1 MSGSV
6 ILAAALVACGPSDVG
21 NQRDLGIRQAFAA
34 PGITAEANQ
43 TCSEASTGDIAPTEP
58 VAPDAA
64 ATAATE
70 EEDAA
75 IVISAQR
82 HAPKSDPLQ
91 DLNKQTFAV
100 AQAVDGT
107 LIRPAAM
114 TYAKTVP
121 EPARM
126 GIRNFFRN
134 LHEPVV
140 ALNYLLQLK
149 PGKAIKTLGRFA
161 VNSTVGGAGLFD
173 MAKKKPFNLPYHG
186 NGFANTLAYYGVKAG
201 PFFYLPLIG
210 PTTARDLFG
219 LTLDTTAMPTS
230 GLAPITGR
238 LYAASS
244 MAAKTVDARSENND
258 GLNAVIDANPHGYS
272 TIREA
277 YLAKREAEIAELH
290 QPDAPK
296 PTELAM
302 ADTLPPNN

>member
-1 MSGSV
+1 MSGSI
-6 ILAAALVACGPSDVG
+6 ILATVLVVCGPSDIG

-34 PGITAEANQ
+34 PGIIAEANQ
-43 TCSEASTGDIAPTEP
+43 TCAEASTGDVEPEAQAAPET
-58 VAPDAA
+58 AA
-64 ATAATE
+64 APVE
-70 EEDAA
+70 EEDDA
-75 IVISAQR
+75 IVVSAQR
-82 HAPKSDPLQ
+82 DAPKSDPLQ
-91 DLNKQTFAV
+91 DINKQTFAV

-149 PGKAIKTLGRFA
+149 PGKAVKTLGRFA

-186 NGFANTLAYYGVKAG
+186 NGFANTLAYYGVKPG

-219 LTLDTTAMPTS
+219 LALDTTAMPTS

-238 LYAASS
+238 LYSASS

-290 QPDAPK
+290 EPDAPK
-296 PTELAM
+296 RTELAM
-302 ADTLPPNN
+302 AEVAPPAD